1 MVPTEHLK
9 AEQDELEDMDL
20 EDLDL
25 QVIATTREQKD
36 EHLIPDQQIRLL
48 QSALIN

>member
-1 MVPTEHLK
+1 MVPNEILK
-9 AEQDELEDMDL
+9 AEKDELEDMDL

-25 QVIATTREQKD
+25 QVIAKTCEQKD